1 MPRRKNATET
11 SASETPEQNQP
22 PADDA
27 GIAGDRVEL
36 DVHIDF
42 EIDGRGVH
50 IAPGVVLAHK
60 IPAAFLSELIERQK
74 ARLLR

>member
-1 MPRRKNATET
+1 MPRRKNATENQ
-11 SASETPEQNQP
+11 SSETPEQNLP
-22 PADDA
+22 VADDA
-27 GIAGDRVEL
+27 GIAGDRVEI

>member
-1 MPRRKNATET
+1 MPRRKNATENQ
-11 SASETPEQNQP
+11 SSETPEQNPQ

-27 GIAGDRVEL
+27 TGGGERVQL

-42 EIDGRGVH
+42 EIDGRGIH
-50 IAPGVVLAHK
+50 IAPGVVLANR
-60 IPAAFLSELIERQK
+60 IPPAFLNELIERQK

>member
-1 MPRRKNATET
+1 MPRRKNATENQ
-11 SASETPEQNQP
+11 SSETPEQNLP

-27 GIAGDRVEL
+27 GIAGDRVQL

-42 EIDGRGVH
+42 EVDGRGVH

-60 IPAAFLSELIERQK
+60 IPAAFLNELIERQK

>member
-1 MPRRKNATET
+1 MPRRKNATENQ
-11 SASETPEQNQP
+11 SSETPEQNLP
-22 PADDA
+22 VADDA

-50 IAPGVVLAHK
+50 IAPGVILAHQ
-60 IPAAFLSELIERQK
+60 IPPSFLAELIERNK
-74 ARLLR
+74 ARLIR